1 MAWAKNGTPDTLSG
15 SGAANTI
22 SDLTAKKFHV
32 FLHHELNASGFT
44 NTGVRFDNDSG
55 TVYAERTS
63 DNGSEGTA
71 TSETSITVTEDSY
84 DIDKFQIAYVCN
96 INGEEALLMAWNVA
110 ITTAGASAAPERC
123 EAVGKD
129 AGTTQFT
136 RVDFIN
142 RTAETYAANSNL
154 SALGTD

>member
-15 SGAANTI
+15 SAVANTI

-44 NTGVRFDNDSG
+44 NTRVRFDNDSG
-55 TVYAERTS
+55 TNYASRYS
-63 DNGSEGTA
+63 DNGSEGTQ
-71 TSETSITVTEDSY
+71 TSETWIRVTQDAY
-84 DIDKFQIAYVCN
+84 DIDKFQVVYVCN
-96 INGEEALLMAWNVA
+96 INGEEALLMSWNVA
-110 ITTAGASAAPERC
+110 ITVAGAANAPDRMEG
-123 EAVGKD
+123 VGKD

-136 RVDFIN
+136 RVDFITSN
-142 RTAETYAANSNL
+142 SETYAAGSNL